1 MTLGMMLKKGEMDC
15 CCDFYSFFLLN
26 SSASEVQSSR
36 GNFSSARSKGSTW
49 GKEGSF
55 ASEDIR
61 YRNKEEDV
69 KLATSS
75 LSELSLSVKDGTEKD
90 FDSEYELPPSGS
102 SVCSFS
108 ARSSPPGSARS
119 SLICGA
125 GTGALLNKLKDS
137 RMSRMV
143 ANLKD

>member
-1 MTLGMMLKKGEMDC
+1 MRLFVDTIN
-15 CCDFYSFFLLN
+15 SFDHFN
-26 SSASEVQSSR
+26 FSASEIQSSR

-61 YRNKEEDV
+61 YRNKEKDV
-69 KLATSS
+69 KVVTSS
-75 LSELSLSVKDGTEKD
+75 MSELSVSVKDVTEKD

-108 ARSSPPGSARS
+108 VRSSPPGSSRS

-125 GTGALLNKLKDS
+125 GRGALLNKLKDE
-137 RMSRMV
+137 RKSRMV
-143 ANLKD
+143 ANLKE